1 MMKCTEIALWLCGI
15 VCTIA
20 VYVID
25 ARWGVG
31 VGGGRRCG
39 DALAVG
45 GRRCALRRGRSC
57 LRCRAM
63 LSACLP
69 VCLHQGQAGE
79 AMRGVVRFPPNK
91 MFFTPLRFFL
101 IGLAIGCV
109 WL

>member
-39 DALAVG
+39 VALAVG
-45 GRRCALRRGRSC
+45 GRRCALRRGRSCLRRGRSC

-69 VCLHQGQAGE
+69 VCLHQGQAGA

-91 MFFTPLRFFL
+91 MFFPPYVFS
-101 IGLAIGCV
+101 
-109 WL
+109 W